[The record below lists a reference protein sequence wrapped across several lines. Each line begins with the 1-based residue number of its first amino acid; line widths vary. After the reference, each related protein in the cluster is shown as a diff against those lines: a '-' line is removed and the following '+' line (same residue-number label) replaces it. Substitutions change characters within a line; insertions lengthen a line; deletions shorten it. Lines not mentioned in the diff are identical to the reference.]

1 MRLSPRFTGGFLEL
15 PATVGQVV
23 GTTLIDPSLPTAPRD
38 RLVGHCPL
46 VEIQVNGVKV
56 QCLVDTGSQV
66 TLFSESLSKELF
78 SAQCLQE
85 PEAPWLTLRGANGL
99 DITFIGY
106 LEIHGITVPQKGVV
120 DVRDPCLGTHRALLG
135 MNVITDCWEELF
147 QARPIRTAPP
157 AEKREW
163 ERIVVDCRRVHT
175 ASSQGDREG
184 TGRVA
189 CRYALS
195 IPARSEAVIWAWLP
209 AQTYGP
215 EDWVLVE
222 PHLDCQMVARGLA
235 VARRGRVAVRV
246 RNVNLYP
253 IHLYRHQRL
262 ARVTSVSLQQVREGG
277 GVSFCQVS
285 STVVEVALTRVDQPM
300 DFSGEGM
307 PVHLLGEALRREG
320 LEESQTQQSAF
331 LTSVCSVICL
341 RLSEEESL

>member
-1 MRLSPRFTGGFLEL
+1 M
-15 PATVGQVV
+15 
-23 GTTLIDPSLPTAPRD
+23 
-38 RLVGHCPL
+38 
-46 VEIQVNGVKV
+46 
-56 QCLVDTGSQV
+56 
-66 TLFSESLSKELF
+66 
-78 SAQCLQE
+78 
-85 PEAPWLTLRGANGL
+85 
-99 DITFIGY
+99 
-106 LEIHGITVPQKGVV
+106 
-120 DVRDPCLGTHRALLG
+120 
-135 MNVITDCWEELF
+135 
-147 QARPIRTAPP
+147 
-157 AEKREW
+157 
-163 ERIVVDCRRVHT
+163 DCRRVHT

-235 VARRGRVAVRV
+235 VARQGRVAVRV

>member
-1 MRLSPRFTGGFLEL
+1 M
-15 PATVGQVV
+15 GQVV
-23 GTTLIDPSLPTAPRD
+23 GTPLIDPSLPTAPRD
-38 RLVGHCPL
+38 HLVRHCPL

-85 PEAPWLTLRGANGL
+85 AEAPWLTLRGANGL
-99 DITFIGY
+99 DIPYIGY
-106 LEIHGITVPQKGVV
+106 LVTDLEIHGITVPQKGVV
-120 DVRDPCLGTHRALLG
+120 VVRDPCLGTHRALLG

-163 ERIVVDCRRVHT
+163 ERIVADCRRVHT
-175 ASSQGDREG
+175 ATSQGDREG

-195 IPARSEAVIWAWLP
+195 IPARSEAVIWARLP

-222 PHLDCQMVARGLA
+222 PHLDCQIVEVARGLA
-235 VARRGRVAVRV
+235 VARRGRIAVRV

-253 IHLYRHQRL
+253 VHLYRHQRL
-262 ARVTSVSLQQVREGG
+262 ARVASNK
-277 GVSFCQVS
+277 
-285 STVVEVALTRVDQPM
+285 
-300 DFSGEGM
+300 
-307 PVHLLGEALRREG
+307 
-320 LEESQTQQSAF
+320 
-331 LTSVCSVICL
+331 
-341 RLSEEESL
+341 